1 MLDHFVG
8 LVPEN
13 DGGIISIPLAD
24 FVAIDASPA

>member
-13 DGGIISIPLAD
+13 DGSLVSIPLAD
-24 FVAIDASPA
+24 FIAIDASHA